1 MEVTV
6 IIKLPDGTTKTV
18 ELVEANFNTSWGI
31 PPLDPS
37 APKYA
42 VGMFSL
48 NGKVKDS
55 SAGNSI

>member
-6 IIKLPDGTTKTV
+6 IIKLPDGSTKTI
-18 ELVEANFNTSWGI
+18 ELEDANFNTNWGI
-31 PPLDPS
+31 PPLEPGT
-37 APKYA
+37 PKYA